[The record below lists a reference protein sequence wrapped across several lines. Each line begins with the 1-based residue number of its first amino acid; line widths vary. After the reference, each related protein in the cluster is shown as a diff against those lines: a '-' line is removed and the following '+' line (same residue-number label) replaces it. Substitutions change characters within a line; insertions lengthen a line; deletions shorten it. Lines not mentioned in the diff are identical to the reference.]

1 MRPVLIQ
8 AEAAVTMDR
17 RQPIIPCAAI
27 LIDQGRIAGV
37 GPAADFEG
45 AGAEFVDLGRRL
57 VMPGLVN
64 AHTHTPMT
72 LFRGLAEGHSLLT
85 LAGWYN
91 GIRAWELV
99 MTPDMVPPAV
109 AVSCAEM
116 IRTGTTCF
124 ADQYFFM
131 DRIVPAVRASG
142 MRAALAYGV
151 VEVGDDRAHD
161 WAIRATA
168 EFLDGLRGDPLL
180 AGWIGPHALFVDNR
194 LDTIRAELALADR
207 HGAGLHIHLSTSSEE
222 DHFCRSHYGCTAV
235 QQMQRMGVL
244 DRRVLAAH
252 CLTIP
257 DEDLPL
263 LAASPFTA
271 ALAPSACMR
280 AGKPAA
286 PLKRMLA
293 AGVSVALGTDNVTA
307 NNSYDMF
314 KELQILA
321 KLASYREGEPNPVPA
336 RTIVE
341 IATVRAA
348 ESLGLGERIGS
359 LEAGKRADLIAL
371 DLDEPGWA
379 PRSAQDV
386 YTALV
391 YAVSGLAVTDTM
403 VDGRWLMR
411 DRRLLTV
418 DYRAACAGLDEAYA
432 ELVRRRRGES
442 PGMPAGPTLG
452 PSVSDLEES

>member
-1 MRPVLIQ
+1 MTRPMLITAEAVLTMDPRQPVLPHG
-8 AEAAVTMDR
+8 AV
-17 RQPIIPCAAI
+17 
-27 LIDQGRIAGV
+27 LVEGGRIAGV
-37 GPAADFEG
+37 GPSASFLGAD
-45 AGAEFVDLGRRL
+45 ADVVDLGRKL
-57 VMPGLVN
+57 VMPGLIN

-72 LFRGLAEGHSLLT
+72 LFRGLAEGYSLLT
-85 LAGWYN
+85 LEGWFN

-142 MRAALAYGV
+142 LRAALAYGV
-151 VEVGDDRAHD
+151 VEVGDDQAHD
-161 WAIRATA
+161 WAIRATG
-168 EFLDGLRGDPLL
+168 EFLDALRGDPLL
-180 AGWIGPHALFVDNR
+180 SGWIGPHALFVDNQ
-194 LDTIRAELALADR
+194 LETIRAELALADA
-207 HGAGLHIHLSTSSEE
+207 HGTGLHIHLSTSSEE
-222 DHFCRSHYGCTAV
+222 DDYCRQHYGCTAV
-235 QQMQRMGVL
+235 RQMRRIGVL

-257 DEDLPL
+257 DVDLPE

-271 ALAPSACMR
+271 VLAPSACMR

-286 PLKRMLA
+286 PLKRMLERN
-293 AGVSVALGTDNVTA
+293 VKVALGTDNVTA
-307 NNSYDMF
+307 NNSYDLF
-314 KELQILA
+314 KEMQILG

-341 IATVRAA
+341 MATTRAA
-348 ESLGLGERIGS
+348 EALGLEDQIGS

-371 DLDEPGWA
+371 DLDEPGWG
-379 PRSAQDV
+379 PRAAHDV

-391 YAVSGLAVTDTM
+391 YAVSGLAATDSM
-403 VDGRWLMR
+403 VEGRWLMR
-411 DRRLLTV
+411 DRRVLTV
-418 DYRAACAGLDEAYA
+418 DSRAACAELDEACA
-432 ELVRRRRGES
+432 ELLRRKMSR
-442 PGMPAGPTLG
+442 
-452 PSVSDLEES
+452 

>member
-1 MRPVLIQ
+1 
-8 AEAAVTMDR
+8 
-17 RQPIIPCAAI
+17 
-27 LIDQGRIAGV
+27 
-37 GPAADFEG
+37 
-45 AGAEFVDLGRRL
+45 
-57 VMPGLVN
+57 MPGLIN

-72 LFRGLAEGHSLLT
+72 LFRGLAEGYSLLT
-85 LAGWYN
+85 LEGWFN
-91 GIRAWELV
+91 GIRTWELV

-109 AVSCAEM
+109 SVSCAEM

-151 VEVGDDRAHD
+151 VEVGDENAHD
-161 WAIRATA
+161 WAIRATG
-168 EFLDGLRGDPLL
+168 EFLDALRGDSLL
-180 AGWIGPHALFVDNR
+180 KGWIGPHALFVDNQ
-194 LDTIRAELALADR
+194 LDTIRAELGLADA
-207 HGAGLHIHLSTSSEE
+207 HATGLHIHMSTSSEE
-222 DHFCRSHYGCTAV
+222 DDYCHTHYGRTAV
-235 QQMQRMGVL
+235 QQMRHIGVL

-257 DEDLPL
+257 DADLPD

-271 ALAPSACMR
+271 VMAPSSCMR

-286 PLKRMLA
+286 PLKRMLDQ
-293 AGVSVALGTDNVTA
+293 GVSVALGTDNVTA
-307 NNSYDMF
+307 NNSYDLF
-314 KELQILA
+314 KEMQILG
-321 KLASYREGEPNPVPA
+321 KLAAYREGEPNPVPA

-341 IATVRAA
+341 MATSRAA
-348 ESLGLGERIGS
+348 EALGLEDQIGS

-379 PRSAQDV
+379 PRAAQDV
-386 YTALV
+386 FTALV
-391 YAVSGLAVTDTM
+391 YAVNGLAVTDTM

-418 DYRAACAGLDEAYA
+418 DYRAACVNLDEAFA
-432 ELVRRRRGES
+432 ELVRRK
-442 PGMPAGPTLG
+442 
-452 PSVSDLEES
+452 V